1 MGNRIGTNDFTLG
14 TTDDY
19 VDGPQN
25 AAERL
30 DNLLINRFKKPY
42 QRDGITIY
50 NSDAEQ
56 IPPTNQAID
65 DLYYFDST
73 LFIKSGTKLYFI
85 EDGDS
90 AYTTLAGPNT
100 DAFADSELG
109 ARCSWS
115 EWRGHLIITAGP
127 TSSKTAGSRTVK
139 VYRNSSSV
147 WTLHQAGLPRGED
160 CSAVEIYASSD
171 ISGTCSESSGDLVLD
186 SGNWP
191 NGPAGLVGLDIQL
204 ADDDFTTAYP
214 ITAQSGDTLTVT
226 GTPPNGTLKRW
237 VIYGVYGAGSNISSG
252 TTYSFTFAWCLKLT
266 YTAKVDG
273 NDVEFI
279 EFGTPKID
287 QEDGLLPISSTY
299 PWYDGTLDYINRT
312 YENYPIDD
320 FEISLYRTK
329 ADGTILYHSE
339 DVALGVDAE
348 FDITDSNLGA
358 EFYAQADE
366 QYNDPVPLCYF
377 SKVVDGYGWYAA
389 ADDID
394 GDFSTSRVLQS
405 NPLVPFGVPSGNSTY
420 AESKITSLDYAG
432 SFPVITNRNKAYR
445 IEGRLDTYGAGNL
458 RTINISDTFG
468 SVSQKVASDTDGVY
482 LMSEQGW
489 CYTNGFDVIFLSDHL
504 RDTYGNLL
512 NKDKMFS
519 VYDSKNKHVYFATEN
534 PDYTADVNNQLVVMD
549 EFWTRKNGEMRGVF
563 TTASSRTGSADN
575 LQPNSLH
582 YDSENDVLIIG
593 DKRGYVFKFDP
604 DTLTDPVVN
613 TAAAYSTWQKQG
625 ILPDLI
631 TTATSFG
638 DSVASKWVTR
648 LFLIFK
654 NLTGNLSLDLF
665 SHNDDKS
672 SSKQFKEV
680 RKRTTT
686 STGLH
691 KIKRR
696 FPKGGLRCEYKQV
709 QIRKGNVI
717 IAASDDYEELNVVG
731 GAAVLPTLSWPTFDS
746 ENLVGFNLYLADDSY
761 VTAYPI
767 LTQSTDTLTVTGTL
781 PTGTVKEWQIKGIP
795 KNEDFEMHSLAME
808 YEVIGESY
816 TAYGSGD
823 DGSNT

>member
-1 MGNRIGTNDFTLG
+1 MAQISTSDFTLG
-14 TTDDY
+14 ITDSY
-19 VDGPQN
+19 IDGMPN
-25 AAERL
+25 EAERL
-30 DNLLINRFKKPY
+30 DNLLVNRFKKPY

-50 NSDAEQ
+50 NSSAPQ
-56 IPPTNQAID
+56 IPAGNQAID

-73 LFIKSGTKLYFI
+73 LFVKSGTKLYYI

-90 AYTTLAGPNT
+90 AFTTLAGPSA

-115 EWRGHLIITAGP
+115 EWRGHLIITPGP
-127 TSSKTAGSRTVK
+127 STNKTAGCRTVK
-139 VYRNSSSV
+139 VYRNASSV
-147 WTLHQAGLPRGED
+147 WTLRQAGLPRAED
-160 CSAVEIYASSD
+160 GDNAS
-171 ISGTCSESSGDLVLD
+171 
-186 SGNWP
+186 
-191 NGPAGLVGLDIQL
+191 GLYNE
-204 ADDDFTTAYP
+204 A
-214 ITAQSGDTLTVT
+214 S
-226 GTPPNGTLKRW
+226 
-237 VIYGVYGAGSNISSG
+237 SSG
-252 TTYSFTFAWCLKLT
+252 TTYSFLFAWCFKLI

-273 NDVEFI
+273 NSVEFI
-279 EFGTPKID
+279 EFGTPITA
-287 QEDGLLPISSTY
+287 QVDGLLPIDATDYYENFS
-299 PWYDGTLDYINRT
+299 LDYANGT
-312 YENYPIDD
+312 YENYDIANMKA
-320 FEISLYRTK
+320 SMYRTK
-329 ADGTILYHSE
+329 ADGTVLYHSS
-339 DVALGVDAE
+339 DVALNAAIKYSVTDA
-348 FDITDSNLGA
+348 NLGA
-358 EFYAQADE
+358 EFYAQTDE

-377 SKVVDGYGWYAA
+377 SKIVDGYGWYGA

-420 AESKITSLDYAG
+420 AEGTITALDYAG
-432 SFPVITNRNKAYR
+432 SFPIVTNRNKTYR
-445 IEGRLDTYGAGNL
+445 IEGRLDTYGSGNL
-458 RTINISDTFG
+458 RMINASDTFG
-468 SVSQKVASDTDGVY
+468 SVSQKIASDTDGVY

-489 CYTNGFDVIFLSDHL
+489 CYTNGFTVIFLSDHL
-504 RDTYGNLL
+504 RDTYKNLL
-512 NKDKMFS
+512 NKSKMFS

-534 PDYTADVNNQLVVMD
+534 PDYTADVNNQLVIMD

-582 YDSENDVLIIG
+582 YDSHNDVMIIG

-613 TAAAYSTWQKQG
+613 TAVAYSTWQKQG

-823 DGSNT
+823 DGANT